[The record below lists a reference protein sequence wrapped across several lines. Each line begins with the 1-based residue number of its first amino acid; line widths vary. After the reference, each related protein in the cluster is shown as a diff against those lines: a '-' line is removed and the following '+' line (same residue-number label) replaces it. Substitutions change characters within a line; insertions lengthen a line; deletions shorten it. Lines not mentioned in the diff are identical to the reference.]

1 MAFDEG
7 GGRRDE
13 GGELASGKQGGS
25 SPLPPPPS
33 SLSYE
38 RKVFRLALLGGLPA
52 VVISIALLIHGGYSG
67 KVQWT
72 LGLII
77 IATWLIV
84 ATLLRERVVRP
95 LQTLSN
101 LLGALREGDY
111 SIRARG
117 ADREDALGLA
127 FLEANILG
135 ETLRSQRLGA
145 MEAETLLRTVM
156 AEIDV
161 AVYAFDE
168 HHRLRLVNRAGARV
182 LDQSRERLLG
192 RTAEQLGLLE
202 PLRGESPR
210 AMDMTLPGAR
220 GRWEVRRT
228 VFRQDGR
235 PHMLLVLADLSKT
248 LREEELKAWQR
259 LVRVLSHEIN
269 NSLAPV
275 KSLAGSLQAILDRQP
290 RPKDAD
296 DDLKRGLSVIAG
308 RADGLVRFMS
318 SYARL
323 ARLPTPQRVPVE
335 VATWVRRVAAL
346 ETRLPVRVAPG
357 PELAIRADGDQLD
370 QLLINLV
377 RNAVD
382 ASLETQGGVT
392 LGWSRHNGMLEVRVE
407 DEGPGIESG
416 ANLFVPFFT
425 TKPEGSGIG
434 LVLSRQIAEAHGG
447 TVTVENRPGASGCVA
462 LVRLP
467 I

>member
-1 MAFDEG
+1 MVSEPG
-7 GGRRDE
+7 N
-13 GGELASGKQGGS
+13 
-25 SPLPPPPS
+25 
-33 SLSYE
+33 YE
-38 RKVFRLALLGGLPA
+38 RRVFRLALFGGLPA
-52 VVISIALLIHGGYSG
+52 VVATIALLIHGHYSG

-72 LGLII
+72 VGLVVIV
-77 IATWLIV
+77 TWLIV
-84 ATLLRERVVRP
+84 AALLRERVVRP

-117 ADREDALGLA
+117 ADRDDALGLA
-127 FLEANILG
+127 FLEANVLG

-145 MEAETLLRTVM
+145 MEASTLLRTVM

-161 AVYAFDE
+161 AVYAFDDQQ
-168 HHRLRLVNRAGARV
+168 RLRLVNRAGARV
-182 LDQSRERLLG
+182 LDQGSERLLG
-192 RTAEQLGLLE
+192 RTAEQLGLMDT
-202 PLRGESPR
+202 LRGETPR

-220 GRWEVRRT
+220 GRWEVRRSA
-228 VFRQDGR
+228 FRQDGR
-235 PHMLLVLADLSKT
+235 PHTLLVLADLSKT

-269 NSLAPV
+269 NSLAPI
-275 KSLAGSLQAILDRQP
+275 KSLAASLQAILDRQP
-290 RPKDAD
+290 RPADAD
-296 DDLKRGLSVIAG
+296 EDLRRGLNVIAG
-308 RADGLVRFMS
+308 RAEALVRFMS

-323 ARLPTPQRVPVE
+323 ARLPTPQRAPLD
-335 VATWVRRVAAL
+335 VAAWVRRVAAL
-346 ETRLPVRVAPG
+346 ETRLPVQVAGG
-357 PELAIRADGDQLD
+357 PPVAINADGDQLD

-382 ASLETQGGVT
+382 ASLQTHGGVT
-392 LGWSRHNGMLEVRVE
+392 LGWKRRNGMLEVRVE

-447 TVTVENRPGASGCVA
+447 TVTVENRGDAPGCVA
-462 LVRLP
+462 SVRLP